1 MELGQLEREDER
13 GVILSTG
20 QYIRFLATMAAG
32 VVQAVLVNGPKTNS
46 SDCEISIMECW
57 SWGLSVTQYYQV
69 LAAVL
74 LVLSIP
80 IFFLREVSSEHIPT
94 HTFGEHFAQLW
105 ETLKNPTTLY
115 LLVFVSGNGAFSQL
129 TPITYNYIQYT
140 LVQLSNLQAG
150 VQVIFTYLAVAA
162 GVKIFQV
169 VFLNRNWRTTL
180 YLSCGAMQVMG
191 GAWILVYHDFA
202 GLLDPWFTIFI
213 TVNQVSSSF
222 VRC

>member
-74 LVLSIP
+74 HLGNLAFATVKLQQQDDG
-80 IFFLREVSSEHIPT
+80 SSEGG
-94 HTFGEHFAQLW
+94 GEFEIVW
-105 ETLKNPTTLY
+105 SKE
-115 LLVFVSGNGAFSQL
+115 
-129 TPITYNYIQYT
+129 
-140 LVQLSNLQAG
+140 
-150 VQVIFTYLAVAA
+150 AA
-162 GVKIFQV
+162 DRI
-169 VFLNRNWRTTL
+169 N
-180 YLSCGAMQVMG
+180 
-191 GAWILVYHDFA
+191 
-202 GLLDPWFTIFI
+202 
-213 TVNQVSSSF
+213 
-222 VRC
+222 